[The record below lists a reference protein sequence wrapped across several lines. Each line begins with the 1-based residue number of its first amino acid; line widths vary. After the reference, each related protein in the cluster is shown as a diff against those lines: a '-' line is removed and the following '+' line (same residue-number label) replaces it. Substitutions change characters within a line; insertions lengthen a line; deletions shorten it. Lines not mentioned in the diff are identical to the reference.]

1 MPNIFDL
8 VTATDI
14 AAYWET
20 FAEQRAPYLGEQLF
34 PADKKLGLDL
44 EWLNGNSG
52 IPIVLNLSGFDA
64 NVIPRAREGFSVN
77 KAKMPFFK
85 ESLYIDEEL
94 RQQLN
99 MVLETGKQAYID
111 VVMNRLF
118 NDQIRLIE
126 AARAQRERIRMS
138 VLTSGAVSLAS
149 NGQAVS
155 YDYGIPATHKDTT
168 AHTWGESG
176 SNVIED
182 IREWQDIIISD
193 TGVKPTRMVCNNTVW
208 SQMLRDPAI
217 KNTMYVYSSGVSVI
231 SDSALR
237 AFLADQLGL
246 TVYVNDKIYK
256 NELGVKTKFVPDK
269 TIALFPEG
277 QLGTSWFGTTPEESD
292 LLGGSAANVA
302 IVDTGV
308 AVTTTKKTDPVNVE
322 TKVSQ
327 IFLPSLES
335 ADQIFIAE
343 TEEETTT

>member
-14 AAYWET
+14 AAYWNT
-20 FAEQRAPYLGEQLF
+20 LAEQRAPYLGEQLF

-52 IPIVLNLSGFDA
+52 IPIVLNLSAFDA
-64 NVIPRAREGFSVN
+64 NAIPRGREGFTVT
-77 KAKMPFFK
+77 KAQMPFFK

-99 MVLETGKQAYID
+99 MVLETGKTAYID

-118 NDQIRLIE
+118 RDEVKLIE
-126 AARAQRERIRMS
+126 AARAQRERIRMN
-138 VLTSGAVSLAS
+138 VLMTGAVSLAS

-155 YDYGIPATHKDTT
+155 YNYGIPQTHKDTVDT
-168 AHTWGESG
+168 TWGASG
-176 SNVIED
+176 ASVVED
-182 IREWQDIIISD
+182 IRTWQEKIIED
-193 TGVKPTRMVCNNTVW
+193 TGVKPTRMICNSTVW
-208 SQMLRDPAI
+208 SQMLRDEAI
-217 KNTMYVYSSGVSVI
+217 KNTMYVYSNGVSVI
-231 SDSALR
+231 SDAALR
-237 AFLADQLGL
+237 SFLADQLGL
-246 TVYVNDKIYK
+246 SVSVNDKIYV
-256 NELGVKTKFVPDK
+256 NELGVKTKFVPDY
-269 TIALFPEG
+269 TVSLLPEG

-292 LLGGSAANVA
+292 LLSGSVANVA
-302 IVDTGV
+302 IVDEGV
-308 AVTTTKKTDPVNVE
+308 AITTMKKADPVNVE

-343 TEEETTT
+343 TRTV